1 MKISAGKVA
10 AFIARPDPMARAI
23 LVYGPDAGA
32 VRERCWKLAGDAVG
46 GETDDPFRFVELPA
60 TSLINDP
67 PRLTDE
73 AASLSLSGGSRAI
86 LVRGAGDGLADIFK
100 SFLTDPGHEALVVI
114 EAGDLPPR
122 SRLRKLFEAA
132 ENAAALPSYLD
143 QGGDLTGFIRN
154 TLKELGVTASPEAL
168 SFLSRNLGV
177 DRQLTRKELEKLA
190 LYAGNGGEVDLGAAR
205 ACISDSSALS
215 FEDISYAVGEGNLPQ
230 LEQALER
237 VFLEGMAPT
246 ALLRG
251 AAGHFLR
258 LYRVGSAMA
267 SGATVDL
274 ALREL
279 KPPLFFKLK
288 DRFLRQL
295 GTWSP
300 SRARIAMDRLLEA
313 EIDCKTTGFPAETIC
328 HRILLSLA
336 YSAKSR

>member
-1 MKISAGKVA
+1 M
-10 AFIARPDPMARAI
+10 DPMPAQYANA
-23 LVYGPDAGA
+23 AGSWPVDGA
-32 VRERCWKLAGDAVG
+32 L
-46 GETDDPFRFVELPA
+46 DDPFRFVEMPA
-60 TSLINDP
+60 ASLAGDP
-67 PRLTDE
+67 PRLADE

-86 LVRGAGDGLADIFK
+86 LIRGGGDNLADIFK
-100 SFLTDPGHEALVVI
+100 SFLADPAGEALIVV
-114 EAGDLPPR
+114 EAGELPPR
-122 SRLRKLFEAA
+122 SRLRKLFETA
-132 ENAAALPSYLD
+132 ENAASLPSYLD
-143 QGGDLTGFIRN
+143 QGGDLTGFIRT
-154 TLKELGVTASPEAL
+154 TLKELSVSASPEAL
-168 SFLSRNLGV
+168 GFLSRNLGV

-190 LYAGNGGEVDLGAAR
+190 LYAGDGGEIDLDAAR

-215 FEDISYAVGEGNLPQ
+215 FEDIAYAVGEGNLPQ

-237 VFLEGMAPT
+237 VFLEGMAPP

-258 LYRVGSAMA
+258 LYRVGSKMA
-267 SGATVDL
+267 EGAPVDL

-295 GTWSP
+295 RTWSP
-300 SRARIAMDRLLEA
+300 ARARAAMDRLLEA

-336 YSAKSR
+336 YSARSR